1 MLRGGRKRESKE
13 IQNRRSV
20 RIRVRRK
27 VGESEGGRGETISS
41 GLYREEALGKGS
53 PVSGLEGS
61 RLRTGYAR

>member
-1 MLRGGRKRESKE
+1 M
-13 IQNRRSV
+13 
-20 RIRVRRK
+20 RRK
-27 VGESEGGRGETISS
+27 VGESEGGGGETIPS